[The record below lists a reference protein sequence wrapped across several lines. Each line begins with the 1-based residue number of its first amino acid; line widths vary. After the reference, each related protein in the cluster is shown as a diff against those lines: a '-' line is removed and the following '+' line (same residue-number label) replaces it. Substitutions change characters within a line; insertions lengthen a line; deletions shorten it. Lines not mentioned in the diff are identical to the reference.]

1 MPERKEASAMP
12 SATQADT
19 QRPSPSHARVLGIIS
34 EIDGDG
40 ATAYEI
46 QNGSRIHFWYGFRF
60 QAAGTTYYTGFAWI
74 TPEKYGEARAAGI
87 KDPEAPVTLAHATFV
102 AEPTGTAEPW
112 SLLGTEPWIGTF
124 GRDEQGNAVDPSRDP
139 VVADTAT
146 GRLLLAV
153 PSMDGDRPSA
163 EILLFDPHPLQDI
176 DARKW
181 THLGTVPVNAGS
193 RLAFVPRHDGAL
205 PDIAVSL
212 ENAVSTD
219 HALVHAYD
227 PQSHTYRS
235 VPR

>member
-1 MPERKEASAMP
+1 MSERKEASTMP
-12 SATQADT
+12 SATQSDT
-19 QRPSPSHARVLGIIS
+19 QRPPPSDTRVLGIIS

-46 QNGSRIHFWYGFRF
+46 QNGSRIHFWYGFPF

-102 AEPTGTAEPW
+102 AEPAGAAEPW
-112 SLLGTEPWIGTF
+112 SLLGSEPWIGTF
-124 GRDEQGNAVDPSRDP
+124 GRGEQGNAVDPSREP

-146 GRLLLAV
+146 GQLLLAV
-153 PSMDGDRPSA
+153 PSVDGDRPSA
-163 EILLFDPHPLQDI
+163 EILVFDPHPLQGI

-181 THLGTVPVNAGS
+181 AHLGTVPMDVGS
-193 RLAFVPRHDGAL
+193 RLAFVPRRDGAL

-212 ENAVSTD
+212 ENAVSSAHT
-219 HALVHAYD
+219 LVHAYD
-227 PQSHTYRS
+227 PQSHAYRP